1 MLSLSLLC
9 WIVSLQVTIHRTL
22 AMRRACLC
30 RCPSLLMVPWRWV
43 RHAGSLRKTTST
55 TIQCRCQL
63 NFIYTH
69 IYIYYIILY
78 NVLLNLEYIY
88 MYYIYIIY
96 IYISLS
102 IYTFIYIWHWISTY
116 KSSSTRAT
124 YIVTLTLMW
133 FETYALHCTDQD
145 SKWHPSLVS
154 HSWVLR

>member
-69 IYIYYIILY
+69 IYILY
-78 NVLLNLEYIY
+78 NIIQCTSEFGIYIY
-88 MYYIYIIY
+88 VLYIYIIY

-102 IYTFIYIWHWISTY
+102 LSIYTRLFIYGTEFQLINHLLLVRRIS
-116 KSSSTRAT
+116 
-124 YIVTLTLMW
+124 
-133 FETYALHCTDQD
+133 
-145 SKWHPSLVS
+145 SL
-154 HSWVLR
+154 